1 MTTTPTVP
9 TRTRPTEV
17 QRPGVIGTTTVRADG
32 IPKVKGEFEYS
43 SDMRMDGML
52 WGATLR
58 SAHPRADIWSVDTS
72 RALAIPGVRAILTH
86 EDVPGRKLYG
96 MERADQPVLA
106 WQHVR
111 YQGEPIAIVA
121 ADHPET
127 ARRAITAIEVDY
139 DVLEPLTDPERAMAA
154 DAPHLHLSGNVL
166 RHVRI
171 VHGDPDA
178 HADVVVTGEYEV
190 GMQDQAFLGPESG
203 LAVPDGE
210 GGVDLYLATQWLH
223 VDRDQLAESLGLP
236 PEKVRLTMSGV
247 GGAFGGREDLSM
259 QIHACMLAL
268 HTGRPV
274 RMVYNREES
283 FFGHVHRHPCRM
295 HYEHGATA
303 EGRLV
308 YVRARIVLDGGA
320 YASSSTAVCS
330 NAACF
335 AAGPYDVPNARI
347 DSFVTYTNN
356 PPCGAMRGF
365 GSVQV
370 AVGHEAQ
377 MDKLAVALGVD
388 PVELRIANAM
398 GPGTRLPTGQVIRD
412 PAPVAELL
420 ERVRAMELPPAPAPA
435 PANGR
440 RDLRELPG
448 GVSNTTHGEG
458 VRRGVGYAVGIKNVG
473 FSEGFDDYST
483 ARVRLYID
491 DGEPL
496 VEVHTAAVEVG
507 QGLVTVQAQIAR
519 TELGIERVAVLTA
532 DTRVGSAGSSS
543 ASRQTYVTGGAV
555 KAACEAIRDRLGVD
569 PRTMTS
575 DELAELLGEGAIEE
589 TVEWR
594 HRETY
599 PLDENGQ
606 GDAHVQF
613 AFSAHRAVVDV
624 DVELGLVRVVELA
637 TAQEVGK
644 AMNPQALEGQIQ
656 GGTAQG
662 LGLALFEEIQMKD
675 GRVLNASFTDYLLP
689 TILDMPPMRIEVL
702 EHPDPEAPYGLKGV
716 GEPPHIS
723 TPPAVVAAL
732 RAASGRPLSRIPVR
746 PEHIVGLEPA
756 GLTLTLADLGGL
768 FEHSPWVV
776 ETAWQRQP
784 FDSVADL
791 HDALEAAMREAPRE
805 RQLELIR
812 AHPELAGREAE
823 DGALTRES
831 SSEQSSAG
839 LDRLTADEL
848 EALRWLNRTY
858 RERFGF
864 PMIVCVREH
873 TKESI
878 IAWGTS
884 RLEHSREQEIDV
896 ALGEITKIAR
906 LRLADLLSED
916 TS

>member
-1 MTTTPTVP
+1 MTTVP
-9 TRTRPTEV
+9 TTPKREPIAPDI
-17 QRPGVIGTTTVRADG
+17 QRPGVVGTTTVRADG
-32 IPKVKGEFEYS
+32 VPKVRGEFEYS
-43 SDMRMDGML
+43 SDIRVDGML

-58 SAHPRADIWSVDTS
+58 GAHPRADIWSIDIS
-72 RALAIPGVRAILTH
+72 RALTIPGVRAVLTH
-86 EDVPGRKLYG
+86 EDVPGQKLYG

-127 ARRAITAIEVDY
+127 ARRAIAAIEVEY
-139 DVLEPLTDPERAMAA
+139 DVLEPLTDPERAMAPG
-154 DAPHLHLSGNVL
+154 APELHLSGNVL

-171 VHGDPDA
+171 IHGTPDA
-178 HADVVVTGEYEV
+178 DADVVVTGEYEV

-210 GGVDLYLATQWLH
+210 GGVDLYIATQWLH
-223 VDRDQLAESLGLP
+223 EDRSQLALSLDLP
-236 PEKVRLTMSGV
+236 SEKVRLILSGV

-259 QIHACMLAL
+259 QIHACLLAL

-303 EGRLV
+303 DGRLV
-308 YVRARIVLDGGA
+308 FVRARIVLDGGA

-347 DSFVTYTNN
+347 DSYVTYTNN

-365 GSVQV
+365 GAVQV
-370 AVGHEAQ
+370 AIAHEAQ
-377 MDKLAVALGVD
+377 MDELAATLGIN

-398 GPGTRLPTGQVIRD
+398 RPGTRMPTGQVIRE

-420 ERVRAMELPPAPAPA
+420 ERVRAMPLPPVPDDR
-435 PANGR
+435 GR
-440 RDLRELPG
+440 DPRELPG
-448 GVSNTTHGEG
+448 GVSNSTHGEG

-473 FSEGFDDYST
+473 FSAGFDDYST
-483 ARVRLYID
+483 ARVRLSVD
-491 DGEPL
+491 AGEPL

-519 TELGIERVAVLTA
+519 TELGVERVAVRTA
-532 DTRVGSAGSSS
+532 DTQVGSAGSSS

-555 KAACEAIRDRLGVD
+555 KAACEAVRERLPAD
-569 PRTMTS
+569 PRTMTAA
-575 DELAELLGEGAIEE
+575 ELAALLGGDAIEE
-589 TVEWR
+589 TVEWH

-606 GDAHVQF
+606 GDAHLQF

-624 DVELGLVRVVELA
+624 DLDLGLVRTVELA

-644 AMNPQALEGQIQ
+644 AMNPQALEGQIE

-662 LGLALFEEIQMKD
+662 LGLALFEEVQVKD

-689 TILDMPPMRIEVL
+689 TILDMPPMRIEIL
-702 EHPDPEAPYGLKGV
+702 EHPDPESPYGLKGV

-723 TPPAVVAAL
+723 TPPAVVAAV
-732 RAASGRPLSRIPVR
+732 RDASGRRLTRIPVR
-746 PEHIVGLEPA
+746 PEHIVGLESP
-756 GLTLTLADLGGL
+756 GLSLSLADLGPL
-768 FEHSPWVV
+768 FEHSPWVA
-776 ETAWQRQP
+776 EAAWARRP
-784 FDSVADL
+784 FGSVVDL
-791 HDALEAAMREAPRE
+791 HAALEAVIHEAPLE

-812 AHPELAGREAE
+812 AHPELAGREAQE
-823 DGALTRES
+823 RALTLES
-831 SSEQSSAG
+831 TGEQASAG

-848 EALRWLNRTY
+848 DALRHLNRSY

-873 TKESI
+873 TKDSI
-878 IAWGTS
+878 IAWGTA
-884 RLEHSREQEIDV
+884 RLEHSREREIEI

-906 LRLADLLSED
+906 LRLADLLAEEGS
-916 TS
+916 

>member
-1 MTTTPTVP
+1 MTTVP
-9 TRTRPTEV
+9 TRERTAAPI
-17 QRPGVIGTTTVRADG
+17 QRPGTVGTNTVRADG
-32 IPKVKGEFEYS
+32 VPKVKGEFEYS
-43 SDMRMDGML
+43 SDMRMDRML

-58 SAHPRADIWSVDTS
+58 SAHPRADIWSVDIS
-72 RALAIPGVRAILTH
+72 RALSISGVRAILTH
-86 EDVPGRKLYG
+86 EDVPGHKLYG

-127 ARRAITAIEVDY
+127 ARRAVNAIEVDY

-154 DAPHLHLSGNVL
+154 DAPQLHLSGNVL

-178 HADVVVTGEYEV
+178 DAEVVVSGDYEV

-210 GGVDLYLATQWLH
+210 GGVDLYIATQWLH
-223 VDRDQLAESLGLP
+223 VDREQVAGCLDLP
-236 PEKVRLTMSGV
+236 PEKVRLILSGV

-268 HTGRPV
+268 RTGRPV

-295 HYEHGATA
+295 RYEHGAGSD
-303 EGRLV
+303 GRLV
-308 YVRARIVLDGGA
+308 FVRARIVLDGGA

-330 NAACF
+330 NAGCF

-347 DSFVTYTNN
+347 DSYVTYTNN

-365 GSVQV
+365 GAVQV
-370 AVGHEAQ
+370 AIAHEAQ
-377 MDKLAVALGVD
+377 MDKLAEALGVD
-388 PVELRIANAM
+388 PVELRIANATR
-398 GPGTRLPTGQVIRD
+398 PGTRMPTGQVVRA

-420 ERVRAMELPPAPAPA
+420 TRVRAMPLPPARSDCI
-435 PANGR
+435 GG

-458 VRRGVGYAVGIKNVG
+458 VRRGVGYAVAVKNVG

-483 ARVRLYID
+483 ARVRLSID
-491 DGEPL
+491 GGEPL

-519 TELGIERVAVLTA
+519 TELGVERVAVLTA
-532 DTRVGSAGSSS
+532 DTQVGSAGSSS

-555 KAACEAIRDRLGVD
+555 KAACEALRDRLPAD
-569 PRTMTS
+569 PRTMS
-575 DELAELLGEGAIEE
+575 GEELIALLGDDAIEE

-606 GDAHVQF
+606 GDAHVQY

-644 AMNPQALEGQIQ
+644 AMNPQALEGQIE

-662 LGLALFEEIQMKD
+662 LGLALFEEIQVKD
-675 GRVLNASFTDYLLP
+675 GKVLNASFTDYLLP
-689 TILDMPPMRIEVL
+689 TILDMPPMRIEIL

-723 TPPAVVAAL
+723 TPPAIVAAL
-732 RAASGRPLSRIPVR
+732 RAASGRPLTRIPVR
-746 PEHIVGLEPA
+746 PEHIVGLEGA
-756 GLTLTLADLGGL
+756 GVSLSLADLGTL
-768 FEHSPWVV
+768 FEHSPWVA
-776 ETAWQRQP
+776 EEAWRRRP
-784 FDSVADL
+784 FAGVAEL
-791 HDALEAAMREAPRE
+791 HAALEAAMREAPRE
-805 RQLELIR
+805 RQLALIN
-812 AHPELAGREAE
+812 AHPELAGREAQE
-823 DGALTRES
+823 GALTRES
-831 SSEQSSAG
+831 THEQASAG
-839 LDRLTADEL
+839 LDRLTAGEL
-848 EALRWLNRTY
+848 EALRRLNRDY

-864 PMIVCVREH
+864 PLIVCVREH
-873 TKESI
+873 TKDSI
-878 IAWGTS
+878 LAWGTA
-884 RLEHSREQEIDV
+884 RLEHSREREIEI
-896 ALGEITKIAR
+896 ALGEIAKIAR
-906 LRLADLLSED
+906 LRLADLLSEEA
-916 TS
+916 S